1 MTEPDLAVAQT
12 IDAVTSSPLSA
23 YTLATN
29 LFAGPV
35 RPISAVVPHRAIFVL
50 TYGGPSPLDKFS
62 GVSIQRHSV
71 QVMLRGNP
79 DAFSVAQADAKA
91 CRDALHLATI
101 AGYMRCAAIQP
112 VYLGLDDTEHP
123 LFSLNLELWHEV

>member
-1 MTEPDLAVAQT
+1 MSEPDIAVAQT
-12 IDAVTSSPLSA
+12 LDAVATSPLSA
-23 YTLATN
+23 YTLGTN

-35 RPISAVVPHRAIFVL
+35 RPVSTVIPHRAIFVL
-50 TYGGPSPLDKFS
+50 TYGGPAPLDKFS

-71 QVMLRGNP
+71 QVMLRGNA

-112 VYLGLDDTEHP
+112 AYLGLDDTEHP
-123 LFSLNLELWHEV
+123 LFSLNLELWREV

>member
-12 IDAVTSSPLSA
+12 IDAVTTSPLSA
-23 YTLATN
+23 YTIGTN

-35 RPISAVVPHRAIFVL
+35 RPVSAVIPHRAIFVL
-50 TYGGPSPLDKFS
+50 AYGGPSPLDKFS

-71 QVMLRGNP
+71 QVMVRGNP

-101 AGYMRCAAIQP
+101 AGYLRCAAIQP

-123 LFSLNLELWHEV
+123 LFSLNLELWREA

>member
-1 MTEPDLAVAQT
+1 MSEPDIAVAQT
-12 IDAVTSSPLSA
+12 LDAVATSPLSA
-23 YTLATN
+23 YTLGTN

-35 RPISAVVPHRAIFVL
+35 RPVSTVIPHRAIFVL
-50 TYGGPSPLDKFS
+50 TYGGPAPLDKFS

-71 QVMLRGNP
+71 QVMLRGNA

-112 VYLGLDDTEHP
+112 SYLGLDDTEHP
-123 LFSLNLELWHEV
+123 LFSLNLELWREV

>member
-1 MTEPDLAVAQT
+1 MSEPDIAVAQT
-12 IDAVTSSPLSA
+12 IDAVATSPLSA
-23 YTLATN
+23 YTLGTN
-29 LFAGPV
+29 LFAGRV
-35 RPISAVVPHRAIFVL
+35 RPVSTVIPHRATLVL
-50 TYGGPSPLDKFS
+50 TYGGPAPLDKFS

-71 QVMLRGNP
+71 QVMLRGNA

-112 VYLGLDDTEHP
+112 AYLGLDDTEHP
-123 LFSLNLELWHEV
+123 LF